1 MPDTPFWTQDSL
13 EEIVSARSKI
23 MGAGVWAAA
32 RPDDR
37 PVISFAGGL
46 PDVPSLPS
54 EELLRA
60 TRAVL
65 ERERREALQ
74 YGGTFGPQP
83 LREAI
88 AERSSGIEGIPLTH
102 EHVTVTSGAAHGIGI
117 ACETLIDP
125 GDTVLVESPTFPA
138 ACAPSSR
145 SGRTSRPCPWTKK
158 GCASTSPRRR

>member
-1 MPDTPFWTQDSL
+1 MDCLLPKGEPKPCPKSGTFWTQDSL
-13 EEIVSARSKI
+13 DDLVSARSKI

-46 PDVPSLPS
+46 PIVPSHVPSLPS

-60 TRAVL
+60 TRNVL

-74 YGGTFGPQP
+74 YGGTFGPHP

-88 AERSSGIEGIPLTH
+88 AHVRPEREASR
-102 EHVTVTSGAAHGIGI
+102 
-117 ACETLIDP
+117 P
-125 GDTVLVESPTFPA
+125 GSRV
-138 ACAPSSR
+138 CPS
-145 SGRTSRPCPWTKK
+145 RTST
-158 GCASTSPRRR
+158 